1 MAPAAS
7 NDQGSLSNFFTES
20 IIGARWSVCAMLGPP
35 MGHNKL
41 VGVLLLPLLLLG
53 ACSSDGFKMVA
64 RSHSVS
70 YRLDPD
76 PKALLLSV
84 PPSCAVV
91 PADAPSA
98 PGYATL
104 TSQALRTAMMA
115 DNRSETVMDAGMVAS
130 RISTAGLAEDWRSL
144 AVSYRD
150 CGVMDRDKLAK
161 IGKAL
166 GVRHIMI
173 PTLAGCSI
181 NFGVRFDLLGLTL
194 GRTFWTTVDV
204 SLQLWDALSGELV
217 WQSTGSCTAAAEVL
231 VATRV
236 SMKTAIES
244 SFELMIDDL
253 LLGRSESVMNADVPD
268 GMGGG
273 DRVK

>member
-1 MAPAAS
+1 
-7 NDQGSLSNFFTES
+7 
-20 IIGARWSVCAMLGPP
+20 
-35 MGHNKL
+35 MGHNNL
-41 VGVLLLPLLLLG
+41 VRVLLLPLLLLG

-64 RSHSVS
+64 RSHSVT

-76 PKALLLSV
+76 PKALLLAV

-91 PADAPSA
+91 PAEAPSA

-104 TSQALRTAMMA
+104 TSQAVRTAMMA
-115 DNRSETVMDAGMVAS
+115 DSRCNAVMDAGMVAS
-130 RISTAGLAEDWRSL
+130 RISTAGLAEDWRAL

-150 CGVMDRDKLAK
+150 CGVMDRDRLSK

-166 GVRHIMI
+166 GVRHII
-173 PTLAGCSI
+173 VPTLAGVST
-181 NFGVRFDLLGLTL
+181 NFGVRLDFLGLTL

-204 SLQLWDALSGELV
+204 SLQLWDALNGELV

-231 VATRV
+231 IATRV
-236 SMKTAIES
+236 SMKTALES
-244 SFELMIDDL
+244 CFELMIDDL
-253 LLGRSESVMNADVPD
+253 LQGRSESVINAEFSDRTA
-268 GMGGG
+268 GG